1 MLEVSPYRGSA
12 PGESSSAP
20 RLGPASPNASL
31 RTPSVTVLPPICWR
45 AEPIFE
51 RFRKCWDTPTL
62 LPPRSTPMSP
72 PNISARSTSSTTL
85 GRELQRRLRADPGS
99 CRIDS
104 LEETSEP
111 LDHEG
116 RLGSHH

>member
-51 RFRKCWDTPTL
+51 RFRKCWATPTF
-62 LPPRSTPMSP
+62 LPLRSTPMP
-72 PNISARSTSSTTL
+72 TANIPARSTSSPPL
-85 GRELQRRLRADPGS
+85 GRELQRRLRAAPGP

-104 LEETSEP
+104 LKETPEP
-111 LDHEG
+111 LDHEC